1 MKVQHD
7 SPCRNCSGQKIMQA
21 RNERLTKIIMLL
33 LLLVMAAHIVKPLG
47 LPGLKRRRDF
57 WKIGLFAFAAV
68 MVTILLREAAS
79 LS

>member
-1 MKVQHD
+1 
-7 SPCRNCSGQKIMQA
+7 MQA